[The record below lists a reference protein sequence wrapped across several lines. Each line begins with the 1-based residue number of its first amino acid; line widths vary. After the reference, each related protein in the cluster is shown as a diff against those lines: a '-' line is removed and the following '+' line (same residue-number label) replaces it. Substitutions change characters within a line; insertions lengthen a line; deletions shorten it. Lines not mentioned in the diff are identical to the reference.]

1 MQHFYAIFMFEKTQA
16 IVIHCQKHSDKAV
29 ILHAYTRSNGRQNL
43 MVYGGKKKGN
53 IRGLIGTALALV
65 EIEYENKPGHEMH
78 TLHSINPLYLPQ
90 PQNSEQQLVGM
101 LISEVIYKTLK
112 QPMADER
119 VYDFLEESVKR
130 LNRPDELKGDLAFV
144 KEFMETLSAL
154 LGYGGVWLDEW
165 KELNSLK
172 MIQEMLG

>member
-1 MQHFYAIFMFEKTQA
+1 MFEKTQA

-29 ILHAYTRSNGRQNL
+29 ILHAYTRSSGRLNL
-43 MVYGGKKKGN
+43 MVYGGKKKSD
-53 IRGLIGTALALV
+53 IRGLIGTPLALV
-65 EIEYENKPGHEMH
+65 EIEYENKPGREMY

-101 LISEVIYKTLK
+101 LMGEVIYKTLK

-119 VYDFLEESVKR
+119 VYLFLEESIKR
-130 LNRPDELKGDLAFV
+130 LNQSEGLNGGLVFV

-154 LGYGGVWLDEW
+154 LGYGGEWLDEW
-165 KELNSLK
+165 KGLNSMEL
-172 MIQEMLG
+172 LV

>member
-1 MQHFYAIFMFEKTQA
+1 MQHFYAFFMFEKTPA
-16 IVIHCQKHSDKAV
+16 IVIHCQKYSDKAV
-29 ILHAYTRSNGRQNL
+29 ILHTYTRSNGRLNL

-53 IRGLIGTALALV
+53 IRGLIGTPLAMV
-65 EIEYENKPGHEMH
+65 EIEYENKPGQEMH
-78 TLHSINPLYLPQ
+78 TLHSIAPLFLPQ
-90 PQNSEQQLVGM
+90 PQNSEQQLISM

-119 VYDFLEESVKR
+119 VYQFLEESIVR
-130 LNRPDELKGDLAFV
+130 LNRPDELKEGSVFV
-144 KEFMETLSAL
+144 KEFLETLSAL

-165 KELNSLK
+165 KELHSLK